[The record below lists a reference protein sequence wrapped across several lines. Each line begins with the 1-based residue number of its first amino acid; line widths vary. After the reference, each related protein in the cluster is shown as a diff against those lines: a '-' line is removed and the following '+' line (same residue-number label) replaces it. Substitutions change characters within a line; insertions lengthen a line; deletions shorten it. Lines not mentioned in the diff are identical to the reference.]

1 MLGSIEYAKQKKDK
15 HLKAYKSA
23 IRKERQYSI
32 KAQRHLSW
40 AAMKLA
46 EDFAVAAVTN
56 KIMGVITELNKAA
69 GKVIPSYI
77 IDKIKDFLVNTLK
90 KKKKSQIKGG
100 IVSNIKKGFSA
111 MKAGGEQHKKV
122 NSEYGK
128 IKRKR
133 RTHF

>member
-1 MLGSIEYAKQKKDK
+1 MLVYTKKCYKQKKCDEW
-15 HLKAYKSA
+15 LK
-23 IRKERQYSI
+23 IRDERSNCRSSLI
-32 KAQRHLSW
+32 FDHSSR
-40 AAMKLA
+40 
-46 EDFAVAAVTN
+46 
-56 KIMGVITELNKAA
+56 
-69 GKVIPSYI
+69 
-77 IDKIKDFLVNTLK
+77 